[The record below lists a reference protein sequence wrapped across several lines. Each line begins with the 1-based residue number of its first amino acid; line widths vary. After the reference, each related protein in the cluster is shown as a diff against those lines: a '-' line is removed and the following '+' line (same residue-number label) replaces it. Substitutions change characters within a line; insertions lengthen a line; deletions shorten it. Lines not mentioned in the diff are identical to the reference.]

1 MMRSGDGTLNVE
13 LLHQMKVFLNLIY
26 MNREILK
33 FSATATVSLTSLHDK
48 FDRRL
53 TQFLCT
59 AGLGGSWK
67 DKCSSNMAIGKDMIF
82 NHFDVLFS
90 SDICPYGHEEFKWIR
105 HCLCTIFACCLL
117 PAENVTP
124 KVRRRVE
131 AACVTYYSLVLDLI
145 VMGIYTEDEMV
156 NLYFVQVGIVIARCF
171 GSQGCMVMRESI
183 AEVQECFW
191 KKLRT
196 YSRDMTAHGG
206 GLARKKP
213 NACDE
218 PLATSPATTT
228 TAKAE
233 PTFDPQPITLEVA
246 ARYDIHQLYE
256 QEHAHARTVGARS
269 VAGINKRCGPRWLH
283 DHKVLEDEFVIPACM
298 FDDGRTLAKTWD
310 TVVEVMRWGAE
321 AYTKDAAS
329 GNCVIHCSDSATPRM
344 PAIVQTKMT
353 VCAATREVETLHVDR
368 NGDGKVLVYWAGT
381 RTIRRTN
388 ASGGVLESHVPLPER
403 HLCAT
408 GAAKN
413 EVRALCE
420 HFYRPV
426 ADGGVAATKPCPL
439 PGRAKAWR
447 AELYML
453 VHTHGWEAIADTG
466 VVTEK
471 VAGSAATAWPLALQG
486 HTSGEAL
493 VIDDDANDDAGHLDA
508 AAVDAAQHAQEQ
520 SGAGELYRI
529 IMAARELGVGR
540 VTRSGRRHVPQDGAA
555 TAAAAAAAAAADA
568 TAADAAAAD
577 ATAANAAADASRD
590 ANAATDADASPDAAA
605 GPGAEAA
612 TRARAQRAL
621 VMRQRRGFALRGL
634 TRTARR
640 SIAARSL
647 PARPI
652 PNVIAPM

>member
-1 MMRSGDGTLNVE
+1 MDLEAMLRAESFKLEDLLIATLEGHLDHNDITEFASPIHLFGITPDDAIVQDGNLGTWLNNLMMRSGDGTLNVE

-321 AYTKDAAS
+321 AYTS
-329 GNCVIHCSDSATPRM
+329 
-344 PAIVQTKMT
+344 
-353 VCAATREVETLHVDR
+353 LF
-368 NGDGKVLVYWAGT
+368 
-381 RTIRRTN
+381 
-388 ASGGVLESHVPLPER
+388 PLFMSNQA
-403 HLCAT
+403 C
-408 GAAKN
+408 
-413 EVRALCE
+413 
-420 HFYRPV
+420 
-426 ADGGVAATKPCPL
+426 
-439 PGRAKAWR
+439 
-447 AELYML
+447 
-453 VHTHGWEAIADTG
+453 I
-466 VVTEK
+466 
-471 VAGSAATAWPLALQG
+471 
-486 HTSGEAL
+486 
-493 VIDDDANDDAGHLDA
+493 
-508 AAVDAAQHAQEQ
+508 
-520 SGAGELYRI
+520 
-529 IMAARELGVGR
+529 RELP
-540 VTRSGRRHVPQDGAA
+540 S
-555 TAAAAAAAAAADA
+555 
-568 TAADAAAAD
+568 
-577 ATAANAAADASRD
+577 S
-590 ANAATDADASPDAAA
+590 
-605 GPGAEAA
+605 
-612 TRARAQRAL
+612 
-621 VMRQRRGFALRGL
+621 
-634 TRTARR
+634 
-640 SIAARSL
+640 
-647 PARPI
+647 
-652 PNVIAPM
+652 